1 MGNKKRNVA
10 IPKIVKRLFKVQLY
24 LYIAPENLK
33 PMEKSR
39 RSFLKTASAGSLIAF
54 SAAGAVLSSC
64 QKGNKTSNQEETV
77 SLNLSCQ
84 EGVAPGETL
93 TEKLDFLEANG
104 FTGLEPW
111 GGGIVNRV
119 EELQKALTGRK
130 IRVSVICAGFE
141 GYLIADKPEL
151 REKAMRSIKEILA
164 AAGAL
169 KAYGVIVVPAF
180 NNQPS
185 LPFVESREL
194 LVNQLKELGKYA
206 ASMNTRVILE
216 PLNRREAWFL
226 RLVADAAAI
235 CRDVNSPGVGCMGD
249 FWHMTWEETNDMG
262 AFLSAG
268 NYLTHVHIASRQT
281 RNIPGEDSGDN
292 YIDGFK
298 GLKYIKYT
306 NFVSFECG
314 SKGDKKIAIPASVR
328 MLKEQWD
335 QA

>member
-1 MGNKKRNVA
+1 MKN
-10 IPKIVKRLFKVQLY
+10 
-24 LYIAPENLK
+24 
-33 PMEKSR
+33 SR
-39 RSFLKTASAGSLIAF
+39 RNFIRTIGAGSVLAV
-54 SAAGAVLSSC
+54 SGSGAIICSC
-64 QKGNKTSNQEETV
+64 KPGEKKPEKNQNQYSGFT
-77 SLNLSCQ
+77 LNLSCQ

-93 TEKLDFLEANG
+93 TEKLDFLEENG

-119 EELQKALTGRK
+119 EEFQKALSNRK
-130 IRVSVICAGFE
+130 IRISVVCAGFD
-141 GYLIADKPEL
+141 GYLIANEPGP
-151 REKAMRSIKEILA
+151 REKAMKSIREILS

-169 KAYGVIVVPAF
+169 GAYGVIVVPAF

-194 LVNQLKELGKYA
+194 LVNELKELGEHA
-206 ASMNTRVILE
+206 AQNNTRLILE
-216 PLNRREAWFL
+216 PLNRKEAWFL

-249 FWHMTWEETNDMG
+249 FWHMTWEETSDMG

-268 NYLTHVHIASRQT
+268 SWLTHVHIASRKT
-281 RNIPGEDSGDN
+281 RNIPGEDQNDN

-298 GLKYIKYT
+298 GLKFIGYK

-314 SKGDKKIAIPASVR
+314 SKSDRKISIPAAVE
-328 MLKEQWD
+328 LLNEQWNN
-335 QA
+335 A